1 MSGSRWP
8 CRYEIRV
15 DSVLD
20 RCWSEWFDGL
30 QIHSEGAETV
40 VSGRLSDQSALH
52 GVFDKLRD
60 LGLTIVA
67 VRRLPPDWRGNR
79 DGSES

>member
-8 CRYEIRV
+8 CWYEIRV

-30 QIHSEGAETV
+30 QIQSEGAETV
-40 VSGRLSDQSALH
+40 LYGRLADQSALH
-52 GVFDKLRD
+52 GVMDRLLD
-60 LGLTIVA
+60 LGLTIVV
-67 VRRLPPDWRGNR
+67 VRRVPPGEGTERR
-79 DGSES
+79 